1 MKKGL
6 REYEKMVNRIGCQI
20 IGMEWNKHIRVR
32 LMLPDGHVFVN
43 IIPSS
48 PSDTYWVDANRQLI
62 QRVIREN
69 HKQA

>member
-6 REYEKMVNRIGCQI
+6 REYEKMLTRIGCQI
-20 IGMEWNKHIRVR
+20 VGIEKSKHIKVR
-32 LMLPDGHVFVN
+32 LVLPDGHEFVN

-48 PSDTYWVDANRQLI
+48 PSDAYWVDTNRQLI